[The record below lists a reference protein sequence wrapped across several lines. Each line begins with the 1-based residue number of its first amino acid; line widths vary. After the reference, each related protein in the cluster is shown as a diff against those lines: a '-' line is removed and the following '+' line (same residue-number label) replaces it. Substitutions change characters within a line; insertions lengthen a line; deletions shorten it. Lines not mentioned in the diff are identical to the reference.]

1 MFPGSWTILIFLLV
15 FTEMSRGDHSSMHD
29 RGRNCGARVL
39 NISDSGGITA
49 ENKVNTGRQYLNNGV
64 SQTR

>member
-1 MFPGSWTILIFLLV
+1 
-15 FTEMSRGDHSSMHD
+15 MSRGDHSSMHD